1 MVDDDQ
7 KTQIILDILESANPD
22 KPWMTAKRIASKS
35 DLAVE
40 QTQELLL
47 DHIAKSWEENGTPK
61 IRYSNLPSKKT
72 LQVLWGAVSQP
83 KVGIRP
89 LKPLARTDEIDDALN
104 DVVDRAS
111 ANIFFSHSHK
121 DYDKV
126 IRIAK
131 SLAHAGFSPWLAE
144 THIDLHEDINKEIEQ
159 AIGRA
164 EAFLLFLSKHTLN
177 SRWTGKE
184 YGLALTA
191 GDPDAVKRLKIPIF
205 VIADDDTSI
214 CELVGQLTRSEK
226 NRSDL
231 PTELTGAA
239 REFYESLEDHRYQA
253 KYFKLINAELD
264 SDELHLESIVEPF
277 NEGFAQL
284 REVLPRPKNPG

>member
-1 MVDDDQ
+1 MDESTQ
-7 KTQIILDILESANPD
+7 KILRILESANPD
-22 KPWMTAKRIASKS
+22 KPWMTAKRIAAKCEYDVS
-35 DLAVE
+35 E
-40 QTQELLL
+40 IETLLL
-47 DHIAKSWEENGTPK
+47 KHMTEAWDKDLSPK

-72 LQVLWGAVSQP
+72 LQVLWGAVS
-83 KVGIRP
+83 KVGIRR
-89 LKPLARTDEIDDALN
+89 LMPLARTDEIDDALN